1 MIVVLFRSRFTDKV
15 DEDYDLTEQRLAKK
29 VRELA
34 GSDLVQ
40 VKNYR
45 SDDGERLALVWWR
58 NPETLAE
65 WRVNPEHQAAQQLGR
80 DLWYSFYEL
89 SITEVIRTSSSER
102 EVDYPAPD
110 AALRL
115 EPRLSLSGVGLAGL
129 EGYWK
134 AAVAVEEVR
143 ADPGRSSP

>member
-15 DEDYDLTEQRLAKK
+15 DEDYDLTEQRLAKR

-102 EVDYPAPD
+102 EGDYP
-110 AALRL
+110 
-115 EPRLSLSGVGLAGL
+115 
-129 EGYWK
+129 
-134 AAVAVEEVR
+134 
-143 ADPGRSSP
+143 SP